1 MFKKIALS
9 LLAATFLSA
18 CTTTDPYTGQPQM
31 SNTAGGAMIG
41 AGLGA
46 VTGLLVGQMPIR
58 GAMRRSSA
66 PALVRSAVA

>member
-18 CTTTDPYTGQPQM
+18 CTTTDPYTGEQKM

-46 VTGLLVGQMPIR
+46 VTGLLVGQDANS

-66 PALVRSAVA
+66 PASVRWAAA